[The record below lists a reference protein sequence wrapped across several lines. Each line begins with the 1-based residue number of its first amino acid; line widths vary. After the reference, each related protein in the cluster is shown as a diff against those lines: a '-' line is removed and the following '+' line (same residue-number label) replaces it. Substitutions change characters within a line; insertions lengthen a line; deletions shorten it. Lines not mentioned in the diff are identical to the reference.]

1 MRISQ
6 NTELTV
12 RGATT
17 VGLGQWYSKQLVPR
31 TTGKLIQDDMIA
43 MKQLRQR
50 RLNITRIPSIY
61 LSNLAQSTLGKLK

>member
-6 NTELTV
+6 NTELMV

-17 VGLGQWYSKQLVPR
+17 VGLGRWYSKQLVPR
-31 TTGKLIQDDMIA
+31 ATNKLVLDDMMA
-43 MKQLRQR
+43 MKRLRQR

-61 LSNLAQSTLGKLK
+61 LSNLAQSTLGK